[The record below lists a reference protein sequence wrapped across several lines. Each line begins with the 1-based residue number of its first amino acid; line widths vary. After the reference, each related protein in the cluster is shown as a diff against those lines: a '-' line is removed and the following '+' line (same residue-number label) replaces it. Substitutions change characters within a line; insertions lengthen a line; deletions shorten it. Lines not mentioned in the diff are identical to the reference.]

1 MSACKGHPDLA
12 SSQKEKEMMKSIFLI
27 RCQDL
32 LILNST
38 SQT

>member
-1 MSACKGHPDLA
+1 MSAFKGHPDLA
-12 SSQKEKEMMKSIFLI
+12 SSQKEKEMMKSLFLI

-32 LILNST
+32 LILSST